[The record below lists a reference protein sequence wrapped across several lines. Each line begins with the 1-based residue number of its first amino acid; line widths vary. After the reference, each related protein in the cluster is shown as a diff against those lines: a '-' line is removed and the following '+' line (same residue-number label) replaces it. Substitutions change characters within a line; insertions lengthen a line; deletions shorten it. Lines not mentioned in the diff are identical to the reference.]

1 MLTEETA
8 ARILDFSQP
17 LDIKLLDEVVN
28 AMYNSSGNE
37 QKLAEKILSALKEH
51 PDSWTRV
58 DSILEYSSSQ
68 QTKYFALQILEALI
82 KTRWKVLA
90 RPQCEGIKKY
100 IVGLIIQ
107 TSSNPQ
113 IMESEKT
120 YLSKLNMILVEV
132 GIFIFPMTLLSYHR
146 Y

>member
-1 MLTEETA
+1 MLTEATA
-8 ARILDFSQP
+8 AQILNFSQP
-17 LDIKLLDEVVN
+17 LDIKLLDEVVA
-28 AMYNSSGNE
+28 AMYKSSGDE

-51 PDSWTRV
+51 PEAWTRV
-58 DSILEYSSSQ
+58 DSILEFSSSQ
-68 QTKYFALQILEALI
+68 QTKYFALQILESLI

-107 TSSNPQ
+107 TSSNPDL
-113 IMESEKT
+113 MESEKT

-132 GIFIFPMTLLSYHR
+132 RCGFAIVTR
-146 Y
+146 CV

>member
-17 LDIKLLDEVVN
+17 LDIKLLDEVVA
-28 AMYNSSGNE
+28 AMYKSSGIE

-58 DSILEYSSSQ
+58 DSILEFSSSQ
-68 QTKYFALQILEALI
+68 QTKYFALQILEVLI

-107 TSSNPQ
+107 TSSNPEL
-113 IMESEKT
+113 MESEKT

-132 GIFIFPMTLLSYHR
+132 KKLILS
-146 Y
+146 